1 MSDALLDLQQ
11 LDTTTEQ
18 LAHRRT
24 HLEQRQA
31 LIDAVAE
38 QGRQQVEIDSIAAA
52 RVEVASRQRR
62 LEDEAQIVSDKA
74 DADDARLYSGEVTA
88 IKDLEALQAEIAGLR
103 SRQSDFEDQVLEAM
117 EEAEQL
123 AGRIAELETARG
135 AIDTTIAGLEAEI
148 AAAEAEIDAELAEV
162 QQQRASVSGEL
173 DGALVAEYE
182 RRRPAYGAATV
193 VRFDGGGCSGC
204 PSAMPAVE
212 VDRIKHL
219 DGADPADCEEC
230 GRIVLR

>member
-1 MSDALLDLQQ
+1 MSDALLDLQL
-11 LDTTTEQ
+11 LDTTSEQ
-18 LAHRRT
+18 LAHRRI

-31 LIDAVAE
+31 LIDAQDE
-38 QGRQQVEIDSIAAA
+38 QRRQQVEIDSVAAA
-52 RVEVASRQRR
+52 RVEVSSRQRR
-62 LEDEAQIVSDKA
+62 LENEAQIVSDKA

-88 IKDLEALQAEIAGLR
+88 IKDLEALQSEIAGLR
-103 SRQSDFEDQVLEAM
+103 ARQGDFEDRVLEAM

-123 AGRIAELETARG
+123 AERIQTLETARSG
-135 AIDTTIAGLEAEI
+135 IDETIAHLEAEI
-148 AAAEAEIDAELAEV
+148 AAAENEIDGELGQVERQRATLAAEIEA
-162 QQQRASVSGEL
+162 G
-173 DGALVAEYE
+173 LVAEYE
-182 RRRPAYGAATV
+182 RLRPAFGAATV

-219 DGADPADCEEC
+219 DGSGPADCQEC